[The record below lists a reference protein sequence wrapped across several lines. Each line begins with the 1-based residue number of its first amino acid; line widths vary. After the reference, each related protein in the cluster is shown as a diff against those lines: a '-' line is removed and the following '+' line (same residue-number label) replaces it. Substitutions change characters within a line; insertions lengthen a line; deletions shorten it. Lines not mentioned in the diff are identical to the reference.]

1 MTEAPTH
8 RARTAEEIA
17 DAMQRRAVKFPLVT
31 GIVEVVSVDRITPRM
46 ARIGFAGPVLDEMP
60 NDEPGEI
67 VTFIWP
73 AEGRDVLLPVEG
85 WRFPPEAEGQH
96 SRNYSVRRFRRDV
109 PDHGSVLEVDF
120 VLHGD
125 HGRATAWA
133 GRAEVGQR
141 LGIAGPRMHWVT
153 DLDAEW
159 SLLIG
164 DETAL
169 PAIAATLERLPRG
182 HRALA
187 FVEVDGPDEQ
197 LAIDAACDAE
207 VVWLSRDGAPAG
219 TGTRLVDAVR
229 AAELPSGRP
238 KVWAAGESM
247 AIRDVREHL
256 RDERGLPSETLHA
269 IGYWRHR
276 ETPEDVF

>member
-1 MTEAPTH
+1 MTHDRRP
-8 RARTAEEIA
+8 ARTAEEIA
-17 DAMQRRAVKFPLVT
+17 EAMQRRAVRFPLVT
-31 GIVEVVSVDRITPRM
+31 GIVEVVSVERITPRM
-46 ARIGFAGPVLDEMP
+46 TRIGFAGPVLDEMP

-73 AEGRDVLLPVEG
+73 VEGREVVLPVEG
-85 WRFPPEAEGQH
+85 RWKFPPEAEGQH
-96 SRNYSVRRFRRDV
+96 WRNYSVRRFRRDV
-109 PDHGSVLEVDF
+109 HGHGSVLEADF

-133 GRAEVGQR
+133 GRAEAGQR
-141 LGIAGPRMHWVT
+141 LGVAGPRMHWVT
-153 DLDAEW
+153 DPEAEW
-159 SLLIG
+159 SLLVG

-169 PAIAATLERLPRG
+169 PAIAATLESLPPG

-187 FVEVDGPDEQ
+187 FVEVDGLDERQ
-197 LAIDAACDAE
+197 PIDAVCDAQ
-207 VVWLSRDGAPAG
+207 VTWLSRDGAPAG

-229 AAELPSGRP
+229 AAELPPGRA

-256 RDERGLPSETLHA
+256 RDERGLPPETLHA

-276 ETPEDVF
+276 ETPEDVV